1 MEEGKGVV
9 YTEGD
14 ASLVFCLCQIY
25 ISVYVRSTFLSMSD
39 YLNLHVSFFVGAEE
53 NFDKNWDNGYL
64 SFIERSKSS
73 TVTVF
78 CCSTIR

>member
-25 ISVYVRSTFLSMSD
+25 ISVYVRLSEPTCF
-39 YLNLHVSFFVGAEE
+39 FFVGAEE

-78 CCSTIR
+78 VVVE